1 MSHPG
6 IERSIRGEEF
16 KAERVEDKFEVA
28 SKKKDRELCPRGG
41 ESRKAGTVAGE

>member
-28 SKKKDRELCPRGG
+28 SKKKDREL
-41 ESRKAGTVAGE
+41 